1 VEEIGFG
8 SFVVRLKNSSA
19 GSIEKGEL
27 FQRRERRGRR
37 VKGNELFRVGQV
49 PVDRREMFSL
59 SELLVESPED
69 LNDTE
74 SGSSNGIREISTRR
88 RDAVGR

>member
-37 VKGNELFRVGQV
+37 VKGN
-49 PVDRREMFSL
+49 
-59 SELLVESPED
+59 
-69 LNDTE
+69 
-74 SGSSNGIREISTRR
+74 
-88 RDAVGR
+88 